1 MTLNETDR
9 QKQLNAYKW
18 HVLYT
23 KPRNEK
29 KVTVRLGE
37 AGYTVYCPL
46 IKTVHQWSDR
56 KKKVQIPMFP
66 SYIFIY
72 INEKN
77 RQLPL
82 RDPGVMKYVYYA
94 GHPAIIRDIE
104 VNAIREIENAGS
116 EIRVEGSGFEK
127 GQFVEIPQ
135 GPFKGMTGIVDKFDA
150 RKVLVFVEQ
159 LGCIVQFYY
168 QIKAKGNEGDLSIG

>member
-1 MTLNETDR
+1 MILNELEK
-9 QKQLNAYKW
+9 QKKINTYKW

-29 KVTVRLGE
+29 KVTARLIE
-37 AGYTVYCPL
+37 AGYEVYCPL
-46 IKTVHQWSDR
+46 IKTIHQWSDR

-94 GHPAIIRDIE
+94 SHPAIIRDIE
-104 VNAIREIENAGS
+104 INAIREIENAGS
-116 EIRVEGSGFEK
+116 EIKVEGSGFEK
-127 GQFVEIPQ
+127 GQFVEIPD

-150 RKVLVFVEQ
+150 RKVLVYVEQ

-168 QIKAKGNEGDLSIG
+168 QLENHKQE

>member
-1 MTLNETDR
+1 MSLNEIEKLHQINTY
-9 QKQLNAYKW
+9 NWY
-18 HVLYT
+18 VLYT

-29 KVTVRLGE
+29 KATARLQQ
-37 AGYTVYCPL
+37 AGYEVYCPL

-66 SYIFIY
+66 SYIFIF

-82 RDPGVMKYVYYA
+82 QDPGIIKYVYYA
-94 GHPAIIRDIE
+94 SQPAIIRDIE
-104 VNAIREIENAGS
+104 IQAIKEIENAGS
-116 EIRVEGSGFEK
+116 DIKVEGSGFEK
-127 GQFVEIPQ
+127 GQFVEIPE
-135 GPFKGMTGIVDKFDA
+135 GPFKGMSGVVDKFDA
-150 RKVLVFVEQ
+150 RKVLVYVEQ

-168 QIKAKGNEGDLSIG
+168 QLENYKDA

>member
-1 MTLNETDR
+1 MPANKIENLKKINV
-9 QKQLNAYKW
+9 YKW

-29 KVTVRLGE
+29 KVVARLLE
-37 AGYTVYCPL
+37 AGYDVYCPL

-82 RDPGVMKYVYYA
+82 FDPGVMKYVYYA
-94 GHPAIIRDIE
+94 GQPAVIRDIE
-104 VNAIREIENAGS
+104 IKAIKEIENAGTD
-116 EIRVEGSGFEK
+116 IKVEGSGFQK
-127 GQFVEIPQ
+127 GQFVEIPD
-135 GPFKGMTGIVDKFDA
+135 GPFKGMTGVVDKFDA
-150 RKVLVFVEQ
+150 RKVLVYVEQ

-168 QIKAKGNEGDLSIG
+168 RIESKQEE

>member
-1 MTLNETDR
+1 MSQNKVEE
-9 QKQLNAYKW
+9 QNKINVYQW

-29 KVTVRLGE
+29 KVTARLQE
-37 AGYTVYCPL
+37 AGYEVYCPL
-46 IKTVHQWSDR
+46 IKTIHQWSDR
-56 KKKVQIPMFP
+56 KKKVQVPMFP

-82 RDPGVMKYVYYA
+82 YDPGVIKYVYYA
-94 GHPAIIRDIE
+94 SKPAIIRDVE
-104 VNAIREIENAGS
+104 LNAIKEIEHAGS
-116 EIRVEGSGFEK
+116 DIKVEGSGFER
-127 GQFVEIPQ
+127 GQFVEIPE
-135 GPFKGMTGIVDKFDA
+135 GPFKGMTGVVDKYDA
-150 RKVLVFVEQ
+150 RKVLVYVEQ

-168 QIKAKGNEGDLSIG
+168 RLENGTEDK

>member
-1 MTLNETDR
+1 MSQNKVEEL
-9 QKQLNAYKW
+9 QKINIYQW

-29 KVTVRLGE
+29 KVTDRLQK
-37 AGYTVYCPL
+37 AGYEVYCPL
-46 IKTVHQWSDR
+46 IKTIHQWSDR

-82 RDPGVMKYVYYA
+82 RDPGVIKYVYYTSK
-94 GHPAIIRDIE
+94 PAIIRDVE
-104 VNAIREIENAGS
+104 LNAIKEIENAGS
-116 EIRVEGSGFEK
+116 DIKVEGSGFEK
-127 GQFVEIPQ
+127 GQFVEIPE
-135 GPFKGMTGIVDKFDA
+135 GPFKGMTGVVDKFDA
-150 RKVLVFVEQ
+150 RKVLVYVEQ

-168 QIKAKGNEGDLSIG
+168 RLESDKEAK

>member
-1 MTLNETDR
+1 MTLNEIER
-9 QKQLNAYKW
+9 KKQLHVYKW

-29 KVTVRLGE
+29 KVTARLNE
-37 AGYTVYCPL
+37 AGYNAYCPL

-72 INEKN
+72 INEMN
-77 RQLPL
+77 RQMPL

-94 GHPAIIRDIE
+94 SHPAIIRDIE
-104 VNAIREIENAGS
+104 IEAIREIETAGS
-116 EIRVEGSGFEK
+116 EIKVEGSGFEK
-127 GQFVEIPQ
+127 GQFVEIPK
-135 GPFKGMTGIVDKFDA
+135 GPFKGMTGVVDKFDA
-150 RKVLVFVEQ
+150 RKVLVYVEQ

-168 QIKAKGNEGDLSIG
+168 QLDGEKQDE

>member
-1 MTLNETDR
+1 MSVNEIER
-9 QKQLNAYKW
+9 LKKINEYKW

-29 KVTVRLGE
+29 KVTTRLQE
-37 AGYTVYCPL
+37 AGYDVYCPL

-56 KKKVQIPMFP
+56 KKKVQIPMFS

-94 GHPAIIRDIE
+94 SQPAIIRDIE
-104 VNAIREIENAGS
+104 LQAIKEIENAGS
-116 EIRVEGSGFEK
+116 DIKVEGSGFER
-127 GQFVEIPQ
+127 GQFVEIPE
-135 GPFKGMTGIVDKFDA
+135 GPFRGMTGVVDKFDA
-150 RKVLVFVEQ
+150 RKVLVYVEQ

-168 QIKAKGNEGDLSIG
+168 TLEDSKEE